1 MAAFVEGNY
10 VALKVNVKEQRDL
23 AKKLRVIWTPTVF
36 AALPDGTV
44 LHQTIGWLPP
54 DDFIAEFGYGLARA
68 ALEQRD
74 FESASR
80 LLRDAVTKN
89 PKHDR
94 APEAM
99 YWLGVS
105 EFRRTNG
112 IDAAKVAWKELA
124 ENWSGSAWAARVKW
138 LVSRAE

>member
-1 MAAFVEGNY
+1 MEGNY

-54 DDFIAEFGYGLARA
+54 SDFLAEFGYGLARA
-68 ALEQRD
+68 SLESRD
-74 FESASR
+74 FDAASR
-80 LLRDAVTKN
+80 LLRDAVARA
-89 PKHDR
+89 PGHDR

-105 EFRRTNG
+105 EFRRTGG
-112 IDAAKVAWKELA
+112 IEAARVAWKELA
-124 ENWSGSAWAARVKW
+124 DKWPASAWATRARW
-138 LVSRAE
+138 LVT

>member
-1 MAAFVEGNY
+1 MEGNY

-23 AKKLRVIWTPTVF
+23 ARKLRVIWTPTVF

-44 LHQTIGWLPP
+44 LHQTLGWLPP
-54 DDFIAEFGYGLARA
+54 DDFISEFGYGLARA
-68 ALEQRD
+68 SLEARD
-74 FESASR
+74 FERASR
-80 LLRDAVTKN
+80 LLREAVDKN

-105 EFRRTNG
+105 EFRRTGG
-112 IDAAKVAWKELA
+112 IEAAKVAWKELA
-124 ENWSGSAWAARVKW
+124 DKWPASTWATRARW
-138 LVSRAE
+138 LVT

>member
-1 MAAFVEGNY
+1 MEENY

-36 AALPDGTV
+36 AALPDGSI

-54 DDFIAEFGYGLARA
+54 ADFLAEFAYGLARA
-68 ALEQRD
+68 ALEARD
-74 FESASR
+74 FDNASR
-80 LLRDAVTKN
+80 LLRDSVGRA
-89 PKHDR
+89 PQHDR

-105 EFRRTNG
+105 EFRRTGG
-112 IDAAKVAWKELA
+112 IEAAKVAWKELSDK
-124 ENWSGSAWAARVKW
+124 WPRSAWATRARW
-138 LVSRAE
+138 LVT